1 MIKRYDELRI
11 RYAQLHMTSCNQ
23 RRFGAQPGHDMMNY
37 AFVMR
42 NYIYNTYRRVG
53 AKPHPNKMKS

>member
-11 RYAQLHMTSCNQ
+11 CYAQLHMLLY
-23 RRFGAQPGHDMMNY
+23 P
-37 AFVMR
+37 
-42 NYIYNTYRRVG
+42 NTYRRVG